1 MDRTSLLASRGTAGP
16 TGGGGSWSTSH
27 SSYAPPSA
35 GGLGL
40 SGLIHLGMPLGTPPR
55 GSMLFP
61 TSLPRPRTTPT
72 GPTGVASSG
81 LADETL
87 GTQKQGLD
95 GLEAGVAQHAEN
107 KALAQANP
115 QVSIVDFLNSKGLPS
130 DYTSRAKMAQGAGIT
145 NYVGSASQN
154 AQLLGWMNTAGQ
166 PAQQAQTGTSTTG
179 QPGSTTPAGG
189 STSSS
194 TTTSTTTGGT
204 PAPINTG
211 SPGDEYTAQISDV
224 QKQIGDN
231 YDDFKA
237 KTDMI
242 INGTFPLS
250 PTQQA
255 SLDATQTK
263 FDALA
268 KLQLTANQSYENA
281 VALAGNRLGLNVQN
295 PSEYIAEQHKA
306 VSDDLEKINNLD
318 ATAAK
323 TMADLKQGFLDKDYQ
338 YINDQYNAL
347 QKTLEQK
354 TSTLQSMQKRV
365 DDMYTSTRDYNL
377 KLAELQEKRR
387 EFEIQQAAT
396 SGSGS
401 ATVPTVP
408 VTSNGSA
415 SKAGQIAFLA
425 SLPTD
430 LATTIK
436 AIAEYR
442 QNPSSIPTKQYKGAG
457 KLNQSEV
464 LSLVEQYD
472 PTYNQ
477 TQYATRQAALTN
489 FASGK
494 YSQNVTALKT
504 AVGHISDLAKNFSAI
519 NNTSFTPYNWAKNN
533 IDRNIG
539 GGSISKLRTNADAVA
554 GELAA
559 VFKAS
564 GATDTEI
571 STWRENLTPNMSPAQ
586 SKAWIEQ
593 ALDLMGTRL
602 GVLDDQYRSAL
613 GKPKDGGF
621 LSDDNATLLLTLKGQ
636 GYNFDM
642 PTLSDTPIV
651 KIQAFH
657 DSSPQAAQMLQYIQS
672 QAPGSKPSEILEAL
686 AQAGI
691 DLD

>member
-1 MDRTSLLASRGTAGP
+1 MPPA
-16 TGGGGSWSTSH
+16 H
-27 SSYAPPSA
+27 SSYGPPSA

-40 SGLIHLGMPLGTPPR
+40 SGLIHLGMPLGTPSAGTMR
-55 GSMLFP
+55 FP
-61 TSLPRPRTTPT
+61 TTLPRPKTTPT

-87 GTQKQGLD
+87 ATQRQGLD
-95 GLEAGVAQHAEN
+95 GLEAGVAAHSDN
-107 KALAQANP
+107 KALAKANP
-115 QVSIVDFLNSKGLPS
+115 QVSIIDFLDSKGLPS

-145 NYVGSASQN
+145 NYVGSPNQN
-154 AQLLGWMNTAGQ
+154 AQLLGWMSNAGQ
-166 PAQQAQTGTSTTG
+166 AAGTTSAGGGTGTTIPGTS
-179 QPGSTTPAGG
+179 GSTPQG

-194 TTTSTTTGGT
+194 MTTSTTTGGT

-224 QKQIGDN
+224 QKQIGAN

-237 KTDMI
+237 KTDQI

-255 SLDATQTK
+255 SLDATQQK
-263 FDALA
+263 FDAIA
-268 KLQLTANQSYENA
+268 KLQLTANESYENS

-306 VSDDLEKINNLD
+306 VSDDLDKINNLD

-323 TMADLKQGFLDKDYQ
+323 TMADLKQGFLDKDYG

-347 QKTLEQK
+347 QKTLEDK
-354 TSTLQSMQKRV
+354 TNTIQAMQKRV

-387 EFEIQQAAT
+387 EFNIQQAAA

-408 VTSNGSA
+408 MTSNGTA
-415 SKAGQIAFLA
+415 SKAGQVAFLA

-442 QNPSSIPTKQYKGAG
+442 QNPSSIPSKQYKGAG
-457 KLNQSEV
+457 LLNQGQV

-519 NNTSFTPYNWAKNN
+519 NNTAFTPYNWAKNN

-571 STWRENLTPNMSPAQ
+571 SSWRQNLTPNMSPAQ

-621 LSDDNATLLLTLKGQ
+621 LSDDNASLLLSLKGQ

-651 KIQAFH
+651 RIQAFH
-657 DSSPQAAQMLQYIQS
+657 DSSPEAAQMLQYIQS
-672 QAPGSKPSEILEAL
+672 QAPGSKPSDILEAL